1 MITSLNT
8 MNVAALAFG
17 KPKRN
22 KTHYSVTITSDEGE
36 PVLIQ
41 TPKLGLTDTFKSC
54 FQVPEDKVPSAAE
67 QMQTEEDFKKKDKQN
82 AEAEAEAEAE
92 AGTEAESKKKSTT
105 KPAGYLEVTCK
116 HTDFTTELRS
126 VDQIM
131 MNVIREKREEWFP
144 DRHEVIDDTFLE
156 VGQVSSV
163 IQAKNLIRLK
173 YNDREGVQ
181 VFDSESKDRVCG
193 GVGTDRP
200 VKCIL
205 RLAGLW
211 FTATR
216 WGVTWSLV
224 QVKVYPGPRPEKK
237 KERVY
242 GGYMFP
248 EDDDEDAK
256 QKEDEKDEDEDDV
269 DEPGPPPGV

>member
-8 MNVAALAFG
+8 MNVASLAFG
-17 KPKRN
+17 KPKKT

-41 TPKLGLTDTFKSC
+41 TPKLGLTDTFKC
-54 FQVPEDKVPSAAE
+54 FQVQA
-67 QMQTEEDFKKKDKQN
+67 EEDKKKDKKDKVSSP
-82 AEAEAEAEAE
+82 EAESSE
-92 AGTEAESKKKSTT
+92 GPSGRQSTEAETEVEVKKPT
-105 KPAGYLEVTCK
+105 GYLEVTCK

-163 IQAKNLIRLK
+163 IQANNLIRLK
-173 YNDREGVQ
+173 YNDRTGVE
-181 VFDSESKDRVCG
+181 VYDSESKERVCD

-256 QKEDEKDEDEDDV
+256 RDDEKDDEKDEDDV

>member
-8 MNVAALAFG
+8 MNVASLAFG
-17 KPKRN
+17 KPKKT

-41 TPKLGLTDTFKSC
+41 TPKLGLTDTFKC
-54 FQVPEDKVPSAAE
+54 FQVQVQAEEDK
-67 QMQTEEDFKKKDKQN
+67 KDS
-82 AEAEAEAEAE
+82 EAEAEAE
-92 AGTEAESKKKSTT
+92 TEVKKPT
-105 KPAGYLEVTCK
+105 GYLEVTCK

-163 IQAKNLIRLK
+163 IQANNLIRLK
-173 YNDREGVQ
+173 YNDRTGVE
-181 VFDSESKDRVCG
+181 VYDSESKERVCD

-256 QKEDEKDEDEDDV
+256 RDDEKDDEKDEDDV